1 KLVETSQQSQSHF
14 YPILTIIY
22 NCSTKPVGV
31 KDAIVPLEKLMAR
44 VKTTVETTFISPT
57 VEAILSN
64 QFNFS
69 NT

>member
-1 KLVETSQQSQSHF
+1 M
-14 YPILTIIY
+14 
-22 NCSTKPVGV
+22 

-44 VKTTVETTFISPT
+44 VQTTVETTFISPT
-57 VEAILSN
+57 VEAILGN